1 MVLYMNTVL
10 VNGNINSIFVNSA
23 QLVTLKVYKPNKDKS
38 GKILAVTVRYGQDI
52 KTDSCFETFEIPVK
66 GIYDNVDIITRLMI
80 GINKVPSIS
89 RDSIDVDD
97 ILGDMVDR

>member
-10 VNGNINSIFVNSA
+10 INGNINSVFVNNA
-23 QLVTLKVYKPNKDKS
+23 QLVTLKVYKSDKDKS
-38 GKILAVTVRYGQDI
+38 RKILAITVRYGQDI
-52 KTDSCFETFEIPVK
+52 KTDACFETFEIPVK